1 MASLSREQLTEGVEY
16 KVEVSFPQYFFL
28 PSVVQIPLKED
39 ARAPWQ
45 NLAGTNMS
53 MNASFTAST
62 TQIYTCTYRLHEIKW
77 GNKSS
82 FSNLNISIGCKS
94 FIFMSSLCAYS

>member
-1 MASLSREQLTEGVEY
+1 MASVSREQLTEGLDY
-16 KVEVSFPQYFFL
+16 RAEVSFPQYFFL

-45 NLAGTNMS
+45 SLAGTNTS

-62 TQIYTCTYRLHEIKW
+62 TQTYTCTYRLLEIKW

-82 FSNLNISIGCKS
+82 YSNLNISIGCRSCLELK
-94 FIFMSSLCAYS
+94 L